1 MVKVSIISPVYNVE
15 EYIPRF
21 LKSIK
26 SQILTDYE
34 LILVD
39 DGSTD
44 NSLEVC
50 RNLTEQDNNI
60 HVIHQENQGSG
71 AARNTGLKYAQGK
84 YIYFCDP
91 DDYLDKKLLSDNV
104 SLAEKNNSDV
114 IIFGYIAETI
124 DGQILKKVVPQAG
137 EYTSLQEMK
146 KIFPVWFEKQ
156 LFYYVWNKLYLRD
169 SIKDLKFE
177 RARTGQDFRFNI
189 KYFRVTRRI
198 FCNNRVYYHY
208 LSNRPNSAQNSIQL
222 NKMRNKAL
230 DLAEENQQLEEL
242 FFNYWGEKRNKI
254 YTNLIRE
261 RKKNAIL
268 LALNS
273 SESLSIRD
281 RKSYLNNLLE
291 RNDIDQFINAQNH
304 VGMKERYISFLLR
317 HKDNAGILL
326 CDKCVRKV
334 WRHVK

>member
-15 EYIPRF
+15 KYIPRF
-21 LKSIK
+21 LESVKD
-26 SQILTDYE
+26 QVLNDYE

-39 DGSTD
+39 DGSKD

-50 RNLTEQDNNI
+50 RQLTKQDDNI
-60 HVIHQENQGSG
+60 HIIHQENQGSG
-71 AARNTGLKYAQGK
+71 AARNTGLKRAKGK
-84 YIYFCDP
+84 YVYFCDP

-114 IIFGYIAETI
+114 IIFGYIAETV
-124 DGQILKKVVPQAG
+124 DGQILKKVVPEGG
-137 EYTSLQEMK
+137 EYTSLQETK

-156 LFYYVWNKLYLRD
+156 LIYYVWNKLYLRD

-177 RARTGQDFRFNI
+177 TACTGQDFRFNI
-189 KYFRVTRRI
+189 KYFHTARRI
-198 FCNNRVYYHY
+198 FCNDEAYYHY
-208 LSNRPNSAQNSIQL
+208 LSNRPNSAQNSIQM

-242 FFNYWGEKRNKI
+242 FFNCWGEKRNKI

-273 SESLSIRD
+273 SESLSIGD
-281 RKSYLNNLLE
+281 RKTYLDNLLE
-291 RNDIDQFINAQNH
+291 RNDINQFINAQNQ

-317 HKDNAGILL
+317 HRDNTSILL
-326 CDKCVRKV
+326 CDKYIRKV